1 MSQAAIW
8 SDEAKANEAVQKAV
22 RERQE
27 FLQWWREWATP
38 RNVDTAWLREMAYE
52 AWKAGRRMK

>member
-8 SDEAKANEAVQKAV
+8 SDEEKANEAVEKAA

-27 FLQWWREWATP
+27 FGQWWRENAD
-38 RNVDTAWLREMAYE
+38 RNIVDVAALRELSFV

>member
-1 MSQAAIW
+1 MTPAIW
-8 SDEAKANEAVQKAV
+8 SDEERTQEAVDKAV

-27 FLQWWREWATP
+27 FGKWWIEWATP
-38 RNVDTAWLREMAYE
+38 RNVNTAWLREMAYE

>member
-8 SDEAKANEAVQKAV
+8 SDEKATNEAVERAV

-27 FLQWWREWATP
+27 FGRWWRENADQ
-38 RNVDTAWLREMAYE
+38 NIVDVAALRELSFV
-52 AWKAGRRMK
+52 AWKAGRRAQ